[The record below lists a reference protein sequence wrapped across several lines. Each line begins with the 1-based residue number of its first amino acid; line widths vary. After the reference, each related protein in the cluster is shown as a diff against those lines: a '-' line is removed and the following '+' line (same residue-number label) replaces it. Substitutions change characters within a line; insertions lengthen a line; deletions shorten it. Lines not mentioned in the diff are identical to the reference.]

1 MENKIELSALTAEQK
16 AELKAEL
23 RAEEAVATKKRQED
37 KQAYIELVDETIGKC
52 YGDLLHVS
60 HMLQVAKQS
69 VFDEFKGV
77 LALKEQL
84 YGVKDRQATHTFTT
98 SDGKITLTMGYRQI
112 DGYDVT
118 LSSGIEKVK
127 GYIASLAKDEESAQL
142 IEIVNSLL
150 RMDKNGNL
158 KPSRVME
165 LSKLAA
171 KIDNIDFK
179 EGVAIIQQAY
189 QPRKSSTF
197 VSICLNTENG
207 KEWLPLSMAATDTL
221 SKEDR
226 YEQLNQL
233 QRQAE

>member
-16 AELKAEL
+16 AELKAAL
-23 RAEEAVATKKRQED
+23 RAEEAAATKKRQED

-60 HMLQVAKQS
+60 HMLQVVKQS

-77 LALKEQL
+77 LVLKEQL

-98 SDGKITLTMGYRQI
+98 SDGKITLTMGNRQI

-171 KIDNIDFK
+171 KTDDIDFK
-179 EGVAIIQQAY
+179 EGVAIIQQSY
-189 QPRKSSTF
+189 QPRKSCTF
-197 VSICLNTENG
+197 VSACVNLETG
-207 KEWLPLSMAATDTL
+207 KRYLPLSMSTAGVGNDID
-221 SKEDR
+221 SR
-226 YEQLNQL
+226 EQ
-233 QRQAE
+233 